1 MLDRLRAQTHVLMQE
16 LAVLAFA
23 ARDPRTPWYAKA
35 VAGVIIAYILSP
47 IDLIPDFIPV
57 VGHLDD
63 LVLVPLGLAVVRRL
77 IPPEVLAE
85 HRASVQAGTQLP
97 RSVGAALA
105 ITVIWLLGAAAAVHC
120 AVRLAG

>member
-1 MLDRLRAQTHVLMQE
+1 MLDRLRAQAHVLMQE

-57 VGHLDD
+57 IGHLDD
-63 LVLVPLGLAVVRRL
+63 LVLVPLGLAAVRRL
-77 IPPEVLAE
+77 IPPQVLAE
-85 HRASVQAGTQLP
+85 HRAAVQGGARLQ
-97 RSVGAALA
+97 RSLGAALA
-105 ITVIWLLGAAAAVHC
+105 ITLIWLLGAAVAVHY